1 MRFLYIFPSQ
11 NGKDTKIVKMDV
23 FLLYTYKSVRNN
35 IGASLKKSKIL
46 RKIGLMKVFLFFVV
60 LDSVFSLIF

>member
-11 NGKDTKIVKMDV
+11 NGKDTKIVKTDV

-35 IGASLKKSKIL
+35 IGACLKKSKIL
-46 RKIGLMKVFLFFVV
+46 RKIGSMKVFY
-60 LDSVFSLIF
+60 FS

>member
-11 NGKDTKIVKMDV
+11 NGKDTKNVKTDV

-46 RKIGLMKVFLFFVV
+46 RKIGSMKVFY
-60 LDSVFSLIF
+60 FS

>member
-46 RKIGLMKVFLFFVV
+46 RKIGSMKVFY
-60 LDSVFSLIF
+60 FS

>member
-11 NGKDTKIVKMDV
+11 NGKDAKIVKMDV

-35 IGASLKKSKIL
+35 IGARLKKSKIL
-46 RKIGLMKVFLFFVV
+46 RKIGSMKVFY
-60 LDSVFSLIF
+60 FS

>member
-11 NGKDTKIVKMDV
+11 NGKDTKIVKMDA

-35 IGASLKKSKIL
+35 IGASLKMSKIL
-46 RKIGLMKVFLFFVV
+46 RKIGSMKVFY
-60 LDSVFSLIF
+60 FS